1 MATIDWKKTEPGY
14 SSKKKPQI
22 LTLSPQ
28 NFFSIKG
35 VGDPNEDDFQRR
47 VAALYAL
54 LVMRSEWP
62 QRKIGRFLT
71 IFPTLFIH

>member
-1 MATIDWKKTEPGY
+1 MATIDWKKRNQVIVV
-14 SSKKKPQI
+14 KKPQI

-47 VAALYAL
+47 VAALYA
-54 LVMRSEWP
+54 VSYAIRMAP
-62 QRKIGRFLT
+62 KKIGRFLT